1 MLEKMFAKQ
10 IEDRVQ
16 KLVAEEL
23 AKAIAH
29 KEEELQLAHKQ
40 LDEDRLALIQEMA
53 NFQSEK
59 KDVLNKLDLIQL
71 IEANVKKGKREIHFS
86 IKESKQ
92 LKEEIEEKLNLLNIK
107 EENLKEVEES
117 YRATVEQQVAK
128 EWEGKNDELNIREN
142 SIDSIIEQEI
152 HNRLIEKEARLE
164 AHLELQDRKLKDK
177 ENDLV
182 KEVQLQ
188 LRQIQA
194 QEDKLTQREEE
205 LENRLSNLELPLYLD
220 ECAMYHVEELF
231 YQYNDSEEYKQA
243 IVEINKKM
251 ENMVKDKSACTCG
264 IYWTVNGSRA
274 QGKKQI
280 NSYIKMALRLFN
292 VESDSYISSI
302 NTRSNIYN
310 VKKKI
315 QKSGDMVNKLCKTH
329 DITVQQEY
337 INYKIDLATLVYEQV
352 MKKQEEKEE
361 ARRQAEIIREQEKLE
376 REIAKEREKLAK
388 EVQQYQTEIDRLV
401 ATVDMETGEIVEE
414 VAERLGEL
422 QEKIEELQAQ
432 DVTLEERV
440 NNKAGWVY
448 VIASPT
454 NRDMVKIGTTRR
466 LDPHER
472 IAELSGASVPFK
484 MLTYGVVFSEDA
496 FALEAKMHKH
506 FNNKRTNVVNMR
518 REWFNCSPQEVYEV
532 IKENIDS
539 TVEFNFDVKDYEYE
553 QSLKVWNM

>member
-1 MLEKMFAKQ
+1 MLEKMFSKQ
-10 IEDRVQ
+10 IEERVQ
-16 KLVAEEL
+16 KLLQEEL
-23 AKAIAH
+23 TKAIAH
-29 KEEELQLAHKQ
+29 KEEEFQLAHKQ
-40 LDEDRLALIQEMA
+40 LNGEKSQLYQERLNFQAEKDETSRKLELIQ
-53 NFQSEK
+53 K
-59 KDVLNKLDLIQL
+59 
-71 IEANVKKGKREIHFS
+71 IEERLKEQRKELYFT
-86 IKESKQ
+86 IKESNILKQ
-92 LKEEIEEKLNLLNIK
+92 EIEEKMKELQNK
-107 EENLKEVEES
+107 EENLLNEKQT
-117 YRATVEQQVAK
+117 YQATIEQKVAK
-128 EWEGKNDELNIREN
+128 EWEDRNNEL
-142 SIDSIIEQEI
+142 S
-152 HNRLIEKEARLE
+152 
-164 AHLELQDRKLKDK
+164 
-177 ENDLV
+177 
-182 KEVQLQ
+182 
-188 LRQIQA
+188 
-194 QEDKLTQREEE
+194 QREKA
-205 LENRLSNLELPLYLD
+205 LDLPLYLD
-220 ECAMYHVEELF
+220 ECAMYRVEELF
-231 YQYNDSEEYKQA
+231 YQYNDSEEYKQSIA
-243 IVEINKKM
+243 EINKKM
-251 ENMVKDKSACTCG
+251 EYMVADKLACTCLTE
-264 IYWTVNGSRA
+264 WTVNGSRA
-274 QGKKQI
+274 EGRKQT
-280 NSYIKMALRLFN
+280 NQMIKMSLRLFN
-292 VESDSYISSI
+292 VESDNYISSI
-302 NTRSNIYN
+302 NTRSNIDN

-315 QKSGDMVNKLCKTH
+315 QKSGDMINKFCQTH
-329 DITVQQEY
+329 HLTLHQEY
-337 INYKIDLATLVYEQV
+337 IDYKIELATLVYEQM

-376 REIAKEREKLAK
+376 CEIAKEREKLAK

-466 LDPHER
+466 LDPYER

-506 FNNKRTNVVNMR
+506 FNSKRTNVVNMR